1 MLPPEKN
8 SGDRNAELSP
18 VEWLG
23 VIAVGVVFALFL
35 FYTL

>member
-1 MLPPEKN
+1 MLSPKN

-18 VEWLG
+18 LEWLG
-23 VIAVGVVFALFL
+23 VIVVGVAFALFL

>member
-1 MLPPEKN
+1 MLPPKN
-8 SGDRNAELSP
+8 TGDRNAELSP
-18 VEWLG
+18 IEWLG

>member
-1 MLPPEKN
+1 MLPPDKN

-18 VEWLG
+18 LEWLG
-23 VIAVGVVFALFL
+23 VVVTGVVMALFL